1 MPASIAGICN
11 RSILEPLINFQL
23 TLFNT
28 ARDSYFD
35 VTAGDAIEVVEK
47 DAKKT
52 IEARKE
58 DVEFIRRLRRNEFV
72 RFGARDWEQQ
82 GRFDR
87 SAARQAGH
95 DERVEKELKRK
106 SVSI

>member
-1 MPASIAGICN
+1 M
-11 RSILEPLINFQL
+11 
-23 TLFNT
+23 
-28 ARDSYFD
+28 
-35 VTAGDAIEVVEK
+35 VEK

-72 RFGARDWEQQ
+72 RFGTRDWDQQ

-87 SAARQAGH
+87 AATRHAEH